1 MIKIGKLI
9 ILTAKGQQER
19 EIAYFAKGLQ
29 IGRGV
34 TILESQR
41 MNAQVLT
48 QENDAETADQM
59 LREIGLE
66 G

>member
-1 MIKIGKLI
+1 MIKLGKLI
-9 ILTAKGQQER
+9 ILTAKG
-19 EIAYFAKGLQ
+19 LQ
-29 IGRGV
+29 IGRGI

-41 MNAQVLT
+41 INAQLLT
-48 QENDAETADQM
+48 QENDAEAAGRM